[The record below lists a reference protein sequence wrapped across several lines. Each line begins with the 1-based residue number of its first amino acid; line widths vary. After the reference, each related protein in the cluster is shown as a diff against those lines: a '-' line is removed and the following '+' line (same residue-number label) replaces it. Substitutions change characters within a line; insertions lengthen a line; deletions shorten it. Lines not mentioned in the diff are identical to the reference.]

1 MTLVLLPGYGCRSWI
16 WRSVTEGLRHSG
28 EALALDWPLDD
39 MSAETDLNA
48 LSRWVADR
56 VPDNALLAGH
66 SMGGLV
72 ALKAAGL
79 SKVRGVVLVESFI
92 TDPPPFF
99 RNLLYQPEPALESEV
114 MSMLRT
120 DGPRYP
126 QHLRDQISQVD
137 ALNCLPAADCR
148 VAAIYGNRGAREAE
162 AREALG
168 WTEDI
173 ARHIPVSIVDSAA
186 HFPMLENPE
195 GFMTALRETLASLPR

>member
-1 MTLVLLPGYGCRSWI
+1 MT
-16 WRSVTEGLRHSG
+16 
-28 EALALDWPLDD
+28 
-39 MSAETDLNA
+39 
-48 LSRWVADR
+48 
-56 VPDNALLAGH
+56 
-66 SMGGLV
+66 
-72 ALKAAGL
+72 
-79 SKVRGVVLVESFI
+79 VRGVVLVESFI

-120 DGPRYP
+120 DGSRYP
-126 QHLRDQISQVD
+126 QRLRDQISQVD
-137 ALNCLPAADCR
+137 ALSCLPAAECR
-148 VAAIYGNRGAREAE
+148 VAAIYGNRGVHEAE